1 MELGSLHNAA
11 VVYNTEEKKLA
22 VDFGSHSGED
32 DHKVSS
38 IILANENKPQ
48 NKGLWREGRQLKVTA
63 PEFVKASTPQETKH
77 V

>member
-32 DHKVSS
+32 GYGPCRPAYRH
-38 IILANENKPQ
+38 LR
-48 NKGLWREGRQLKVTA
+48 RELSHELSF
-63 PEFVKASTPQETKH
+63 PL
-77 V
+77 